1 MSQPAA
7 YRKQTCYLCEM
18 PRSPWAVIN
27 DFSELVCRSCVNYEG
42 PDRIEAILSAAR
54 RMRGNCGEVTG
65 SIKRENSAPYPAPRM
80 MPGGNRGAGG
90 DLSVSNNTGGGGGP
104 GGGLEVGV
112 PFQLGG
118 PQTGMQQISLDQVNF
133 QRGGRGLGGLPP
145 SQGGGFPPSHLGGG
159 PQLMAQQ
166 KQGMGPASQQGGVG
180 GGVGGGG
187 SGGGGAA
194 MDVKPSGMKL
204 PIATSRPSSGGPT
217 GGPPPGTTG
226 PPTPQGTRAD
236 QVSSSSNGAGRESEG
251 GTAGPDGA
259 PLLKCTNCRG
269 KLEDTH
275 FVQCPSNQA
284 HKFCFSCCRESIIK
298 QGNEAYCPSGDKCP
312 LQGSNVPWAFMQE
325 EIETILG
332 EKHDTPPSQEK
343 K

>member
-18 PRSPWAVIN
+18 PRSPWAVIH

-42 PDRIEAILSAAR
+42 ADRIEVILSQAR
-54 RMRGNCGEVTG
+54 NMRGSCGEVTG
-65 SIKRENSAPYPAPRM
+65 RIKRENSAPYPAPRM
-80 MPGGNRGAGG
+80 GPGGPGNRGPPG
-90 DLSVSNNTGGGGGP
+90 DFSSTNNTGGGP
-104 GGGLEVGV
+104 GGVLDVNV
-112 PFQLGG
+112 PFQGA
-118 PQTGMQQISLDQVNF
+118 QTGMQQINLDQVNF
-133 QRGGRGLGGLPP
+133 QRGGRGVGLPTAQ
-145 SQGGGFPPSHLGGG
+145 SGFPPSHLGAG
-159 PQLMAQQ
+159 PPMMAQQ
-166 KQGMGPASQQGGVG
+166 KHGVG
-180 GGVGGGG
+180 GQPGGG
-187 SGGGGAA
+187 A

-204 PIATSRPSSGGPT
+204 PIATSRPSSGGPSSV
-217 GGPPPGTTG
+217 PPGTTG
-226 PPTPQGTRAD
+226 PPTPQGSRPD
-236 QVSSSSNGAGRESEG
+236 QVSSSSNGAGREGEG
-251 GTAGPDGA
+251 GASGPDGA

-332 EKHDTPPSQEK
+332 EKHDTPPTQEK